1 MLMLMLKL
9 DEHGAIVRYPY
20 QLGDLMADHPAT
32 SFPVPL
38 EAADLAE
45 FGVYPVLAV
54 DPPGASIEQTV
65 LEAAPQLVDGV
76 WTQQWAVT
84 DATPE
89 QVAER
94 RAALVPRA
102 VTMRQARL
110 ALMGAGKLAT
120 VEAAINALSE
130 PARTAARIEWDYS
143 GEVQRHHGL
152 VASLAPALGLSDEQV
167 DALFVAAAQR

>member
-1 MLMLMLKL
+1 MLMLKL
-9 DEHGAIVRYPY
+9 DGQGAVVHYPY
-20 QLGDLMADHPAT
+20 QLGDLMADHPST
-32 SFPVPL
+32 SFALPL
-38 EAADLAE
+38 NPSDLAD
-45 FGVYPVLAV
+45 FGVHAV
-54 DPPGASIEQTV
+54 AEAPAPEATIEQTV
-65 LEAAPQLVDGV
+65 TEAAPALIDGV
-76 WTQQWAVT
+76 WTQQWSVT

-89 QVAER
+89 QIAER
-94 RAALVPRA
+94 QAALVPGA

-110 ALMGAGKLAT
+110 ALHAAGQLAA

-152 VASLAPALGLSDEQV
+152 VAALAPALGLSDEQV

>member
-1 MLMLMLKL
+1 MLMLKL
-9 DEHGAIVRYPY
+9 TPDGAVERYPY
-20 QLGDLMADHPAT
+20 PLGDLLADHPNT
-32 SFPVPL
+32 SFALPL
-38 EAADLAE
+38 DPSDLAD
-45 FGVYPVLAV
+45 FGVHAV
-54 DPPGASIEQTV
+54 AETPAPEAPIEQTV

-110 ALMGAGKLAT
+110 ALHAAGQLAA

-152 VASLAPALGLSDEQV
+152 VAALAPALGLSDEQV
-167 DALFVAAAQR
+167 DALFIGAGAL

>member
-1 MLMLMLKL
+1 MLMLKL
-9 DEHGAIVRYPY
+9 DGQGAVVHYPY
-20 QLGDLMADHPAT
+20 QLGDLMRDNPST
-32 SFPVPL
+32 SFSLPLDPVDL
-38 EAADLAE
+38 VDFGVRVVAEAA
-45 FGVYPVLAV
+45 
-54 DPPGASIEQTV
+54 PPAATLEQTV
-65 LEAAPQLVDGV
+65 TEAAPELIEGV
-76 WTQQWAVT
+76 WTQRWAVT

-102 VTMRQARL
+102 VPMRQARL
-110 ALMGAGKLAT
+110 ALHAAGQLAA

-143 GEVQRHHGL
+143 SEVQRHHGL
-152 VASLAPALGLSDEQV
+152 VAALAPALGLSDEQV

>member
-1 MLMLMLKL
+1 MRMLKL
-9 DEHGAIVRYPY
+9 TPEGTIDRYPY
-20 QLGDLMADHPAT
+20 PLGDLMADHPNT
-32 SFPVPL
+32 SFALPL
-38 EAADLAE
+38 APADLAD
-45 FGVYPVLAV
+45 FGVHAV
-54 DPPGASIEQTV
+54 AEVPAPSATIEQTV
-65 LEAAPQLVDGV
+65 AEAAPQLVDGV
-76 WTQQWAVT
+76 WTQQWVVT

-110 ALMGAGKLAT
+110 ALHATGQLAA

-143 GEVQRHHGL
+143 SEVQRHHGL
-152 VASLAPALGLSDEQV
+152 VAELAPALGLSEAQV
-167 DALFVAAAQR
+167 DALFITAGAL

>member
-1 MLMLMLKL
+1 MLSPIILNRDQHCISRKHISPGCLRVLYTLNDAGYKAFIVG
-9 DEHGAIVRYPY
+9 GAVRDLL
-20 QLGDLMADHPAT
+20 LGIQPKDFDVA
-32 SFPVPL
+32 
-38 EAADLAE
+38 
-45 FGVYPVLAV
+45 
-54 DPPGASIEQTV
+54 
-65 LEAAPQLVDGV
+65 
-76 WTQQWAVT
+76 T

-110 ALMGAGKLAT
+110 ALHAAGQLAA

-152 VASLAPALGLSDEQV
+152 VAALAPALGLSDEQV
-167 DALFVAAAQR
+167 DALFIGAGAL